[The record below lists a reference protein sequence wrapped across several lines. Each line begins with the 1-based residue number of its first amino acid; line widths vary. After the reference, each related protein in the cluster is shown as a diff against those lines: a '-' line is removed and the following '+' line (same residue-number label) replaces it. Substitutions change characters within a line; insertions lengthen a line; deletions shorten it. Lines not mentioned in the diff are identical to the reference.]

1 VSHAWELTGVT
12 KRFRSRGWL
21 GDQRP
26 THVAVSDATL
36 TVEQGERV
44 GIIGESGSGKTTL
57 ARVGLG
63 LVAPEAGS
71 IRLFGEDTSRWSA
84 RRWREARHDAQLL
97 FQDPRAMLN
106 PAMTLGQL
114 LRESAHLHDRERD
127 PREAAEE
134 ILAAVGLEGR
144 DRALPGELSGGERRR
159 AGIARLLL
167 ARPRLVVADEPTAG
181 LDAALKA
188 ELVEL
193 LLDRVG
199 VGCSVVL
206 ISHDLPMVLWCCTRV
221 VVMNG
226 GEIVD
231 RFRTAQV
238 GQVPHHPHT
247 RELLR
252 AAGVEEALDTAQ
264 ESAS

>member
-1 VSHAWELTGVT
+1 MTPAWELAGVT

-21 GDQRP
+21 GERRP
-26 THVAVSDATL
+26 THVAVSDVAVS
-36 TVEQGERV
+36 VEEGERV

-63 LVAPEAGS
+63 LIPLDAGTVC
-71 IRLFGEDTSRWSA
+71 LFGEDTARWSA

-106 PAMTLGQL
+106 PEMTLGQL
-114 LRESAHLHDRERD
+114 LRESARLHDRHRD
-127 PREAAEE
+127 SRAAARE
-134 ILAAVGLEGR
+134 ILAAVGLDGR
-144 DRALPGELSGGERRR
+144 EHSHPRELSGGELRR

-193 LLDRVG
+193 LLERVG
-199 VGCSVVL
+199 KDCAVVL
-206 ISHDLPMVLWCCTRV
+206 ISHDVPMVLWCCTRV
-221 VVMNG
+221 IVMNG

-231 RFRTAQV
+231 RFRTV
-238 GQVPHHPHT
+238 DIGRVPHHPHT

-252 AAGVEEALDTAQ
+252 AAGVETLLDAAQ